1 MKFAVAG
8 NKIVCSRKDN
18 TVEEN
23 DAYRH
28 VVEFD
33 AHVDTVPPHV
43 AARLSNYEVDHL
55 GAFMAD
61 RRRIKANPAEKNML
75 EALPGL
81 LEEATEILESVER
94 VNSAMYQQLSTSIS
108 NMRAALESVKSASKG
123 GLTPIKKMHDSEAQK
138 ARLENIARDL

>member
-1 MKFAVAG
+1 MKFIVAG

-33 AHVDTVPPHV
+33 AHVDSVPPHV
-43 AARLSNYEVDHL
+43 AARLTNYEVDQL
-55 GAFMAD
+55 AAFMAD

-81 LEEATEILESVER
+81 LDEAIEILASVER
-94 VNSAMYQQLSTSIS
+94 VNSAMYEQLSASIS
-108 NMRAALESVKSASKG
+108 NMREALESIKPASNG
-123 GLTPIKKMHDSEAQK
+123 GMTTIKKMSEPEAQK
-138 ARLENIARDL
+138 VRLEDITRDL